1 MSRRH
6 AWWFPIARV
15 AIPLIVLAACVKVWS
30 PAVRVPGASAPLG
43 ATSVAVPTSSVTAP
57 TAQDATTLKVHLN
70 NRQLWILNIWQ
81 EDTSTKQLTGL
92 GNLYG
97 IDRQIIRGGRAEI
110 PFDSIALLEAYGSRQ
125 KGSFGLALL
134 SVWSVGTGIITG
146 TCLADP
152 KSCFGSCPTFYV
164 AGDTGI
170 VQAEGFSGSP
180 LRLLEEQDVDHLFR
194 LDPPAG
200 PFVITMRNEALETH
214 AVRQVRLLL
223 VDRPADGRVFQ
234 TSDGTFR
241 PATQISAP
249 LQCAS
254 ADGDCRE
261 GVRML
266 DESEWSSRTD
276 STDLGARE
284 QIELTFA
291 ASDLGIDRTRPATI
305 GVVLGGRNTLVSTF
319 LFYQALAFA
328 GSRAG
333 EMLAA
338 IERGTKDDLPPVFGV
353 LREMATIHVQVSR
366 GEGPWQSA
374 GAYREAG
381 PIATDVR
388 VLPVTLSPGAGPIR
402 VRLDLARGFWRL
414 NQVALARL
422 GDAVTPAI
430 LEPMSVDH
438 VNTST
443 INAGSGAAINP
454 LTVLND
460 AEHHLVTYPGDEY
473 ALRFA
478 LPARTNSAARELF
491 LESTGYYYEWM
502 RQEWLPEENAAKAAQ
517 LLYTPA
523 AALKALAPRF
533 KAREA
538 SMDSVFW
545 NSRVGRVRP

>member
-1 MSRRH
+1 MSRRR
-6 AWWFPIARV
+6 AWWFPV
-15 AIPLIVLAACVKVWS
+15 AGIVVPLSVLAACVRVWS
-30 PAVRVPGASAPLG
+30 PATRVPGAAAPLG
-43 ATSVAVPTSSVTAP
+43 PTSVAVPASSTTLPP
-57 TAQDATTLKVHLN
+57 TQDATTLKVHLN
-70 NRQLWILNIWQ
+70 NRQLWILNTWQ

-97 IDRQIIRGGRAEI
+97 IDRQIIRGVRATV
-110 PFDSIALLEAYGSRQ
+110 PFDSIALLEAYGSRR
-125 KGSFGLALL
+125 KGSFGLGLL

-170 VQAEGFSGSP
+170 VHAEGFSGSP
-180 LRLLEEQDVDHLFR
+180 LRLLEERDIDHLFR

-223 VDRPADGRVFQ
+223 VDRPTDGRIFQ
-234 TSDGTFR
+234 TSEGTFR
-241 PATQISAP
+241 PATRISAP
-249 LQCAS
+249 AQCTS
-254 ADGDCRE
+254 ANGDCRE
-261 GVRML
+261 GVRAF
-266 DESEWSSRTD
+266 DEAEWSSRTD

-291 ASDLGIDRTRPATI
+291 ASDLGIDRTRSASI
-305 GVVLGGRNTLVSTF
+305 GLVLAGRNTLVSTF
-319 LFYQALAFA
+319 LFYQALAYA

-353 LREMATIHVQVSR
+353 LREMATIQVHVAQ
-366 GEGPWQSA
+366 GDGAWQSA
-374 GAYREAG
+374 GVYHEAG
-381 PIATDVR
+381 PIATDFR
-388 VLPVTLSPGAGPIR
+388 VLPVTLSPGTGPIR
-402 VRLDLARGFWRL
+402 VRLDLAKGFWRL
-414 NQVALARL
+414 NQVAMARV
-422 GDAVTPAI
+422 GDAVTPSM
-430 LEPMSVDH
+430 LEPVSVDH
-438 VNTST
+438 VTTST
-443 INAGSGAAINP
+443 INAASGASINP
-454 LTVLND
+454 LAVLND

-473 ALRFA
+473 ALRFE
-478 LPARTNSAARELF
+478 LPARRGNAAREVF

-502 RQEWLPEENAAKAAQ
+502 RKEWLPEENAAKAAQ

-523 AALKALAPRF
+523 AALKALAPQF

-538 SMDSVFW
+538 GMDSVFW
-545 NSRVGRVRP
+545 SSRVGRVRP